1 MRRVVMALTVVGVLL
16 VTVLGPAWA
25 IVPKNGVYQGVV
37 NGSIVSPTG
46 HNEGEG
52 YFRAKGTVATKK
64 IVATGDFTCGGSLC
78 SNAHILAPSDFMCNQ
93 LNANLEAT
101 KIPVTAGAF
110 DYTGK
115 ANIGTA
121 AARMNIR
128 FKGAWATQSKVK
140 GFTRIWNG
148 SCDSGKIPWTMR
160 TPPPA

>member
-16 VTVLGPAWA
+16 VTVVGPAWA

-37 NGSIVSPTG
+37 NETITTGG

-52 YFRAKGTVATKK
+52 FFRAEGTASTKK
-64 IVATGDFTCGGSLC
+64 IVPTGSFTCGVSTC
-78 SNAHILAPSDFMCNQ
+78 FHAYILAPSDFKCNQ

-101 KIPVTAGAF
+101 KIAVTAGAF

-121 AARMNIR
+121 AARMNVR
-128 FKGAWATQSKVK
+128 FKGAWATQTKVK

-148 SCDSGKIPWTMR
+148 SCDSGKILWTMN